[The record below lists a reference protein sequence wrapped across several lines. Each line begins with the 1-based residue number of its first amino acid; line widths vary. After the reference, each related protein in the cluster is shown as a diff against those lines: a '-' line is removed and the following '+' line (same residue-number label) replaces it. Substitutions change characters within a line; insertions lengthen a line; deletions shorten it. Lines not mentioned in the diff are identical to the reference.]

1 MSDTTQNDRPL
12 WTITYPGHTA
22 TKVGDI
28 LGPNTFDEYLV
39 VVDVAHVQRSGAN
52 ITKVGVRIATD
63 DDRWKWIRPQLE
75 KWSLIARSGVGYL
88 R

>member
-39 VVDVAHVQRSGAN
+39 VVDVAHH
-52 ITKVGVRIATD
+52 
-63 DDRWKWIRPQLE
+63 W
-75 KWSLIARSGVGYL
+75 
-88 R
+88 

>member
-63 DDRWKWIRPQLE
+63 DDRWPRTSQLE
-75 KWSLIARSGVGYL
+75 KWSSIARSGVGYL